1 MPTEATFTPEQQA
14 ERLETALQCSYE
26 VESLAR
32 HLNGNLPTEPDYM
45 FLRALVLRICD
56 LNNVVMSVLDGDQG
70 RTMSEMQ
77 IIISGGRHA
86 E

>member
-1 MPTEATFTPEQQA
+1 MTNEVFTPEQQA
-14 ERLETALQCSYE
+14 ERLEAALQCSYE

-56 LNNVVMSVLDGDQG
+56 LNNLIMLVLDGDHGQ
-70 RTMSEMQ
+70 TTAEMQ
-77 IIISGGRHA
+77 SIISGGRHA

>member
-1 MPTEATFTPEQQA
+1 MSNVTFTPEQQA
-14 ERLETALQCSYE
+14 ERMETALQCSYE

-56 LNNVVMSVLDGDQG
+56 LNNVVMSVLDGDPG
-70 RTMSEMQ
+70 RTMAEMRSV
-77 IIISGGRHA
+77 IEGGHHGL
-86 E
+86 